1 MNNKTI
7 NWRKI
12 ITYGIATIFMFYIYA
27 AMNFSAESAKQAAS
41 QYERRK
47 HIAVLDMELQNYDDL
62 VINNELIDY
71 SMLRDS
77 YNIKWYEETGQRDE
91 IKGMTHGMGWGRTYS
106 LFNWALLNGRVHPAF
121 YDEKDPIFRENPKK
135 RFPRIFVL
143 RKIDGVWM
151 IYKDI
156 VDFENDI
163 SFWQLFDP
171 DYLQNKIDMY
181 NDFLEQIVTT
191 TKEYDGEL
199 SLSPGNVEELDINGP
214 DRFSGVEDLQLQ
226 GSAKIFFEN
235 ETYVEDVLGAPEE
248 VELEKEGYVRDPV
261 GIFDLKTIRYPELQI
276 NFIRELLPTHFEDR
290 TDHFRFK
297 EVEVFKAG
305 IKGPRG
311 IEVGNTLEDVLS
323 LFPVP
328 YQDEDNM
335 RQYGRVDL
343 ENGEISEI
351 EFSDY
356 VSDSPYGLFV
366 HHFNFTV
373 YFTDNKVERYH
384 IKHIM
389 YDL

>member
-1 MNNKTI
+1 MIK
-7 NWRKI
+7 
-12 ITYGIATIFMFYIYA
+12 YGIAIIFLLYVYA

-47 HIAVLDMELQNYDDL
+47 HVAILDMKLQNYDDL

-91 IKGMTHGMGWGRTYS
+91 IKGLTHGMGWGRTYS

-121 YDEKDPIFRENPKK
+121 YDEKDPVFRENPKK
-135 RFPRIFVL
+135 RFDRIIVL
-143 RKIDGVWM
+143 RKMDGAWM

-156 VDFENDI
+156 VDYEKDDI
-163 SFWQLFDP
+163 SFWQLFDR
-171 DYLQNKIDMY
+171 DYLQNKIELY

-191 TKEYDGEL
+191 TNENQEE
-199 SLSPGNVEELDINGP
+199 SPGNIEELDIKGL
-214 DRFSGVEDLQLQ
+214 DRFSGVDDLQLQ
-226 GSAKIFFEN
+226 GSAEIFFEN

-248 VELEKEGYVRDPV
+248 VELELKGYVRDPV
-261 GIFDLKTIRYPELQI
+261 GIFDLKTIRYPELQM
-276 NFIRELLPTHFEDR
+276 NFVRELLPLHFEEER
-290 TDHFRFK
+290 ADHFRFK
-297 EVEVFKAG
+297 EVEVFKAN

-311 IEVGNTLEDVLS
+311 IEVGNTLKDVLN

-328 YQDEDNM
+328 YQDDDNM
-335 RQYGRVDL
+335 RQYSRVHL
-343 ENGEISEI
+343 ENGEISKI

-356 VSDSPYGLFV
+356 ISDSPYGFFI

-373 YFTDNKVERYH
+373 YFIDNKVESYN